1 MEIRPLL
8 HRTADLAADFLE
20 QLDDRPV
27 HAAAG
32 LEELRAALGGEL
44 PDGPLDPAAVVEELA
59 AASMPGIVASAGP
72 RYFGFVIG
80 GTLPA
85 ALAADWLATA
95 WDNNA
100 AGSVVCPAGNV
111 VEEVAGAW
119 IKGLVGLPSC
129 TSVGFTTGGMM
140 ASFTCLLAARRHVLG
155 KVGWDVDEDGLCGAP
170 PVRIVVGS
178 ERHPTIDV
186 SMRYLGLGPRRSVVV
201 DADEQGRMRPDA
213 LRRALAEGGGPTI
226 VCAQAGGLN
235 TGAFDPLEE
244 VCDAAAAAS
253 AWVHVDGAVGLWAAA
268 SVAHRHLTA
277 GMERADSWATDSH
290 KWLNVPYDS
299 GLALCRHP
307 EDHRA
312 AVSATAPY
320 LLLGGP
326 EAPRDGFEWVPEFS
340 RRARG
345 FAVYAA
351 LRSLGRRGV
360 EALVDRCC
368 SHARRFAEALGGAP
382 GVEVLNDVVLNQ
394 VLVRFG
400 GSDAHTRAVVERLQR
415 EGTAWFGT
423 TVWRG
428 RAAMRISV
436 VNWRTSIS
444 DVDRSVE
451 AILAAH
457 RAIS

>member
-1 MEIRPLL
+1 MTTRQLL
-8 HRTADLAADFLE
+8 RRTADLAADFLE

-27 HAAAG
+27 RAAAG
-32 LEELRAALGGEL
+32 VEELRAALGGEL

-59 AASMPGIVASAGP
+59 ASSAPGIVASAGP

-111 VEEVAGAW
+111 VEEVAGRW
-119 IKGLVGLPSC
+119 IKDLLGLPACASF
-129 TSVGFTTGGMM
+129 GFTTGGMM
-140 ASFTCLLAARRHVLG
+140 ANFTCLLAARRHVLAR
-155 KVGWDVDEDGLCGAP
+155 VGWDVDRDGLFGAP
-170 PVRIVVGS
+170 PVRIVMGA

-186 SMRYLGLGPRRSVVV
+186 ALRYLGLGPSRSIVV
-201 DADEQGRMRPDA
+201 DADEQGRMRHDA
-213 LRRALAEGGGPTI
+213 LHRALAGGSGPTI
-226 VCAQAGGLN
+226 VCAQAGGIN

-244 VCDAAAAAS
+244 ICDAAAAAS

-268 SVAHRHLTA
+268 SAAHRHLTA
-277 GMERADSWATDSH
+277 GVHRADSWSTDSH
-290 KWLNVPYDS
+290 KWLNVPFDS
-299 GLALCRHP
+299 GLALCRHAD
-307 EDHRA
+307 DHRA
-312 AVSATAPY
+312 ALAATAPY

-382 GVEVLNDVVLNQ
+382 GVEVLNAVVLNQ

-400 GSDAHTRAVVERLQR
+400 DSDAHTRAVVERLQG
-415 EGTAWFGT
+415 EGTAWFGG

-436 VNWRTSIS
+436 VNWRTSID
-444 DVDRSVE
+444 DVDRSVA

-457 RAIS
+457 RATP